1 VISPHLQNLSSDVAT
16 CCSTSTVLSV
26 THVYIKYLHL
36 ILCNSQKT
44 ALHTCTLR
52 PALNKRPRLQVFCTT
67 GKVCLSLLVKQ
78 TRTAELEWLTATL
91 NTKRLG
97 QQSSM
102 SSGQLWSRRA
112 VPRILNKV
120 GATQVKTQNTRQNIT
135 KKSCCTWTF
144 CLHSAQKF
152 N

>member
-1 VISPHLQNLSSDVAT
+1 MISPHLQNLSSDVAT
-16 CCSTSTVLSV
+16 CCRTSTVLSV
-26 THVYIKYLHL
+26 VHAYIKYLHF

-44 ALHTCTLR
+44 VVHTCTVR
-52 PALNKRPRLQVFCTT
+52 PALIKRLQLCFFCTI
-67 GKVCLSLLVKQ
+67 GKVCLSLLVKL

-102 SSGQLWSRRA
+102 SSGQLWPRRA

-120 GATQVKTQNTRQNIT
+120 GATQVNTQHKAKHN
-135 KKSCCTWTF
+135 KEVL
-144 CLHSAQKF
+144 LHLEVLPLLCSQI
-152 N
+152 